1 MLVSIRGN
9 DVCFVCAAKKKKKKG
24 EKKKRPNNEGRPAP
38 IRGVTIANGVD
49 VTMEET
55 PSISIGGSAVAA
67 RELGC
72 VFWKSDTC

>member
-1 MLVSIRGN
+1 MVMM
-9 DVCFVCAAKKKKKKG
+9 CALCVLHGVLKKKKT
-24 EKKKRPNNEGRPAP
+24 PNNKGRPAP
-38 IRGVTIANGVD
+38 ILGVTMANGVD

-72 VFWKSDTC
+72 VFWRSGTC